1 MYDFLQFQIAL
12 YSSMLKKLVTL
23 LLILIILGIIS
34 ACSGPVGNNAGYYL
48 VDPRF
53 SDLYERLQGEEI
65 LGPPI
70 SNKKYIAGTNQEKQ
84 YFDGVVMIYDPDH
97 SPRYYMDPV
106 GIEAGFSDLP
116 NQVPENSG
124 VRYLNG
130 FVVPVEFSHFYD
142 QMGGE
147 RWVGLPL
154 TRARLNPEKGRVE
167 QYFENMGFFRFED
180 DPPGIVHLMPYG
192 LWKCAGECSQYPG
205 VQNAGIS
212 SSTAEEVQSPFGEAI
227 ARFGTAFTGDT
238 ISSAYHAS
246 DGNIEQIF
254 KNIVLFQDP
263 TSPMGVSLRP
273 VSSLLERIDQ
283 NYQTR
288 QEDADSY
295 FREIDNG
302 NGYYI
307 PAYFMEYIDRY
318 FGFEISGEPITPLKE
333 IRVGVSQQCF
343 ENYCL
348 LFDAAADVGQQVR
361 ILPQGQKY
369 KEEFYREAG
378 KPKNETPVVRNIQMD
393 IWEQMPQISSHEN
406 QQIGACIHEE
416 GTPLTNVQAE
426 LIVNAEGMGS
436 STFYFDLT
444 DSGGCAFLELEPI
457 QAANGTTVDY
467 QVCFQGLGDQEFCK
481 KDSYLIWGNTDHD
494 LTTLPTEVALEET
507 ELEPEVTLDI
517 WELYPQV
524 SSSEFQ
530 EIGACAHLDNQP
542 QLDLNTQ
549 LILETPQDGVISY
562 QSAPT
567 DQGGCAFF
575 RLDPVNA
582 NNGETIPY
590 QVCFT
595 NKYGENFC
603 ERDSFLIWGN
613 P

>member
-1 MYDFLQFQIAL
+1 MF
-12 YSSMLKKLVTL
+12 KKIVT
-23 LLILIILGIIS
+23 LILILFVVGIIS
-34 ACSGPVGNNAGYYL
+34 ACSGSERNSAGYYL
-48 VDPRF
+48 VDPQF
-53 SDLYERLQGEEI
+53 SDLYERLQGEKT

-70 SNKKYIAGTNQEKQ
+70 SNKKYLSGTNLEKQ
-84 YFDGVVMIYDPDH
+84 YFEGVVMIYDPDH
-97 SPRYYMDPV
+97 SPRYYLDPV

-116 NQVPENSG
+116 NQQPENPG

-142 QMGGE
+142 QMGGG

-154 TRARLNPEKGRVE
+154 TRARLNPDKGRVE

-180 DPPGIVHLMPYG
+180 DPPGTVHLMPYG

-212 SSTAEEVQSPFGEAI
+212 SSEVEEIQSPFGEAI
-227 ARFGTAFTGDT
+227 ARFGTSFTGDT
-238 ISSAYHAS
+238 ISSAYHAA
-246 DGNIEQIF
+246 DGSIEQIF
-254 KNIVLFQDP
+254 KNVVLFQDP
-263 TSPMGVSLRP
+263 DSPMGVSLRP
-273 VSSLLERIDQ
+273 VSSLLERVDQ
-283 NYQTR
+283 NYQIR
-288 QEDADSY
+288 QNGAEDY
-295 FREIDNG
+295 FRDLENG

-307 PAYFMEYIDRY
+307 PAYFMEFIDRY
-318 FGFEISGEPITPLKE
+318 FGFGISGEPITQLEE
-333 IRVGVSQQCF
+333 IRDGVSQQCF

-348 LFDAAADVGQQVR
+348 LFDAAAGEGQQVR

-369 KEEFYREAG
+369 KEEFYRDAG
-378 KPKNETPVVRNIQMD
+378 KPKTETPVVRNIQMD
-393 IWEQMPQISSHEN
+393 IWEQMPQISSQEK
-406 QQIGACIHEE
+406 QQIGACVHEE
-416 GTPLTNVQAE
+416 GKPLTNVQAF
-426 LIVNAEGMGS
+426 IKVNPEGQGS
-436 STFYFDLT
+436 STFFFDPT

-467 QVCFQGLGDQEFCK
+467 QVCFQGLGDQEYCK
-481 KDSYLIWGNTDHD
+481 KDSYLIWGNTDNEI
-494 LTTLPTEVALEET
+494 TNLPAETAGEET
-507 ELEPEVTLDI
+507 VLEPVVTLDI
-517 WELYPQV
+517 WELYPQL

-530 EIGACAHLDNQP
+530 EVGACAHLDNQP
-542 QLDLNTQ
+542 QQNLDTQ
-549 LILETPQDGVISY
+549 LFLETPNDGVISY
-562 QSAPT
+562 QSSPT

-603 ERDSFLIWGN
+603 KRDSFLIWGN

>member
-1 MYDFLQFQIAL
+1 MFKRI
-12 YSSMLKKLVTL
+12 VTL
-23 LLILIILGIIS
+23 LLILFVVGIIS
-34 ACSGPVGNNAGYYL
+34 ACSGSERNSAGYYL

-53 SDLYERLQGEEI
+53 SDLYERLQGEKI

-84 YFDGVVMIYDPDH
+84 YFEGVVMIYDPDQ
-97 SPRYYMDPV
+97 SPRFYLDPV

-116 NQVPENSG
+116 NQVPGNPG

-130 FVVPVEFSHFYD
+130 YVIPIEFSHFFD
-142 QMGGE
+142 QMGAD

-154 TRARLNPEKGRVE
+154 TRARFNPDKGRVE

-180 DPPGIVHLMPYG
+180 DPPGTVHLMPYG

-212 SSTAEEVQSPFGEAI
+212 SSAVEEIQSPFGEAI
-227 ARFGTAFTGDT
+227 SRLGTSFTGDT
-238 ISSAYHAS
+238 ISSAYHAE
-246 DGNIEQIF
+246 DGSIEQIF
-254 KNIVLFQDP
+254 KNVVLFQDS

-273 VSSLLERIDQ
+273 VSILLDQVDQ
-283 NYQTR
+283 NYQTK
-288 QEDADSY
+288 QEGAEDY
-295 FREIDNG
+295 FREIEGG

-307 PAYFMEYIDRY
+307 PTYFMEFIDRY
-318 FGFEISGEPITPLKE
+318 FGFGISGEPIAQVVE
-333 IRVGVSQQCF
+333 IRDGVSQQCF

-348 LFDAAADVGQQVR
+348 LFDSAADEGQQVR

-369 KEEFYREAG
+369 KEDFYQDAG
-378 KPKNETPVVRNIQMD
+378 KPKNESTIVRNVQMD
-393 IWEQMPQISSHEN
+393 IWEQMPQISSQEN

-416 GTPLTNVQAE
+416 GTPLINVQA
-426 LIVNAEGMGS
+426 VVKVHTEGQGS
-436 STFYFDLT
+436 STFYFDPT

-467 QVCFQGLGDQEFCK
+467 QVCFQGLGEQDFCK
-481 KDSYLIWGNTDHD
+481 QDSYLIWGNTDND
-494 LTTLPTEVALEET
+494 LPSIPVEAVVEET
-507 ELEPEVTLDI
+507 QSEPEFSLDI
-517 WELYPQV
+517 WELYPQL

-542 QLDLNTQ
+542 QKNLNTQ
-549 LILETPQDGVISY
+549 LILETPRDGVISY
-562 QSAPT
+562 QSSPT

-575 RLDPVNA
+575 KLDPVNA
-582 NNGETIPY
+582 KNGETIPY